1 MNKST
6 NEGGVIDTAK
16 LPEIAKLAGVDV
28 AKWQSCVDTK
38 ELGSRFAAQTAE
50 AQKFGLGGTPGT
62 LILNTKTGKYATI
75 EGAYPYTAFTA
86 KIDELLK

>member
-1 MNKST
+1 MDKST
-6 NEGGVIDTAK
+6 NEGGVLDVTK
-16 LPEIAKLAGVDV
+16 LPEIAKLAGVDIT
-28 AKWQSCVDTK
+28 KWQSCVDTK
-38 ELGSRFAAQTAE
+38 ETMTRFGAQTAE

-86 KIDELLK
+86 KIDELMK